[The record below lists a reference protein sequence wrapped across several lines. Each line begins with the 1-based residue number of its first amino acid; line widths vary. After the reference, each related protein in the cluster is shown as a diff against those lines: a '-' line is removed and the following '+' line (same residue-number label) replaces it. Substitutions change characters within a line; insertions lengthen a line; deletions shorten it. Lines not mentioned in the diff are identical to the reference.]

1 MTSYEVESA
10 RQPAE
15 LLRKAWG
22 WIALRGVFALV
33 FGVLAV
39 AMPGITLAILVMFW
53 GAFALIDGVVAL
65 VAGLRIRESGQPLWA
80 LIVLGLL
87 GIAAGVIALGW
98 PGLTA
103 LTLVFIIGCWAIA
116 IGVLQ
121 LVAAFRFRK
130 YIEGEWLHALSGVLS
145 LLFGIV
151 LMARPAVGVVALVW
165 IIGGFAILFGVVLIG
180 MALRLRSLRQR

>member
-1 MTSYEVESA
+1 MTSYEVES
-10 RQPAE
+10 RQQPTE
-15 LLRKAWG
+15 ILRKAWG
-22 WIALRGVFALV
+22 WIALRGVFALI
-33 FGVLAV
+33 FGVMAV

-53 GAFALIDGVVAL
+53 GAYALIDGVVAL
-65 VAGLRIRESGQPLWA
+65 VAGFRIRESGKPLWA

-87 GIAAGVIALGW
+87 GIAAGVIALVW

-103 LTLVFIIGCWAIA
+103 LTLVWVIGLWAIA

-121 LVAAFRFRK
+121 IVAAIRFRK
-130 YIEGEWLHALSGVLS
+130 YLEGEWLHALSGVLS

-151 LMARPAVGVVALVW
+151 LMARPAAGVVALVW
-165 IIGGFAILFGVVLIG
+165 IIGGFAIMFGVVLIG